1 MGRQG
6 FELDTKDE
14 KESPIKQ
21 KKKKR
26 QGEKHSLTYSIFSV
40 NLNRFVIRLKIY

>member
-6 FELDTKDE
+6 FQLDTKDE

-21 KKKKR
+21 KKKNGK
-26 QGEKHSLTYSIFSV
+26 EKSILLLIRFSV
-40 NLNRFVIRLKIY
+40 LILIASLFG